1 MIAVPEIG
9 GDNLKLKLQ
18 VEFMSHLQTFRVLPD
33 IPEALSFLE
42 VLSRNIWWCWQ
53 YDAVELFRRIDPRL
67 WDGCGR
73 NPILFLTYIPQKR
86 LEELAADKSFLSHQ
100 ERVRSQ
106 FQKLTCAGRGDN
118 GSLPARR
125 YAVAYFS
132 MEFGIHESIPLFAG
146 GLGILAGDHLKAAS
160 DMALPLV
167 GVGLLYRQGYFRQ
180 FLDQDGWQ
188 QEEYPET
195 DIYQLPI
202 EKAKDARGDD
212 LYVSVAGPDGDITA
226 AVWRLNV
233 GCVPL
238 YLLDSNVSV
247 NPREIRDITSK
258 LYIGEEKMR
267 IAQEMLL
274 GIGGMRALAA
284 LDIHPA
290 VCHMNE
296 GHSAFSSLERI
307 AQIRENHHVDLKTA
321 LEIIPR
327 TTVFTTHTP
336 VSAGNEEFPVELI
349 RPYLVPLEDRIG
361 ATADEI
367 LSWGQ
372 TQGAPPDSPISMFV
386 LGAHMARY
394 CNGVSEL
401 HGQVARRMWT
411 HVWPEVPEYEIPISY
426 VTNGVHI
433 PSFLSRELA
442 LLFERYIGPEWHHHP
457 SNPGNIRRVDDIY
470 EEEVW
475 RAHVMCRARLI
486 RTCRKLMMRQ
496 YKRRNAP
503 KEMLRDAELVLD
515 QDIMTIAFARRF
527 ATYKRANLLLQDPDR
542 FEALLT
548 DKNRPVQFIFAGKA
562 HPRDHEGKELIKRLV
577 QFARKSEIRNR
588 IVFIEDYDIHVAR
601 FLVQG
606 ADVWLNTPR
615 RPLEACGTSGMK
627 AAINGVLNCSILDG
641 WWCEGYAENRG
652 WKIGNGEEYVD
663 PAYQDA
669 VESQALFNVLEEEV
683 VPCFYDRKNGDI
695 PVRWVKMMKNS
706 MKMGMGIFCSHR
718 MVAEYNGR
726 FYEPA
731 REHLFELL
739 SDGASRARKLAAQR
753 KKVNAQWRDIRI
765 QPPIQE
771 TEGPFRVGEK
781 LHMTALVDL
790 GDLAPEDVTVELF
803 YGLVQSAD
811 RVMSGKAKKMEMLE
825 AHGGGR
831 YLYACDITCRVS
843 GRYGFTA
850 RVLPAGDAWARF
862 QPGLLLWA

>member
-1 MIAVPEIG
+1 M
-9 GDNLKLKLQ
+9 N
-18 VEFMSHLQTFRVLPD
+18 HLQTFRVLPD
-33 IPEALSFLE
+33 IPEPLAFLE

-86 LEELAADKSFLSHQ
+86 LEELAADKSFLTHL
-100 ERVRSQ
+100 ERVKAQ
-106 FQKLTCAGRGDN
+106 FDRLVCTQRNTI
-118 GSLPARR
+118 
-125 YAVAYFS
+125 AYFS

-146 GLGILAGDHLKAAS
+146 GLGILAGDHLKASS
-160 DMALPLV
+160 DMELPLV

-180 FLDQDGWQ
+180 FLDRDGWQ

-202 EKAKDARGDD
+202 ERTKDARGDD
-212 LYVSVAGPDGDITA
+212 LYVSVAGPDGEIKA
-226 AVWRLNV
+226 VVWRLNV
-233 GCVPL
+233 GCIPL
-238 YLLDSNVSV
+238 FLLDTNVSE
-247 NPREIRDITSK
+247 NPREVRDITSK
-258 LYIGEEKMR
+258 LYIGEQRMR

-284 LDIHPA
+284 LGIDPA

-307 AQIRENHHVDLKTA
+307 AQIREKHRLDLATA

-336 VSAGNEEFPVELI
+336 VAAGNEEFPVELI
-349 RPYLVPLEDRIG
+349 RPYLIPLEKRIG
-361 ATADEI
+361 AAADEI

-372 TQGAPPDSPISMFV
+372 PIGAPPASPVSMFI
-386 LGAHMARY
+386 LGARMARY
-394 CNGVSEL
+394 CNGVSKL
-401 HGQVARRMWT
+401 HGRVARRMWT
-411 HVWPEVPEYEIPISY
+411 HVWPEVPEDEIPISH

-433 PSFLSRELA
+433 PSFLSHEIA
-442 LLFERYIGPEWHHHP
+442 LLFERYIGPEWHYHP
-457 SNPGNIRRVDDIY
+457 SKPGNARRVDDIY
-470 EEEVW
+470 EEELW

-486 RTCRKLMMRQ
+486 RACRRLMTRQ
-496 YKRRNAP
+496 YQRRNAP
-503 KEMLRDAELVLD
+503 KEMIRDAELVLD

-527 ATYKRANLLLQDPDR
+527 ATYKRANLLLQDPER
-542 FEALLT
+542 FEALLLN
-548 DKNRPVQFIFAGKA
+548 KNRPVQFIFAGKA

-577 QFARKSEIRNR
+577 QFGRKAEIRNR
-588 IVFIEDYDIHVAR
+588 IVFIEDYDINVAR

-627 AAINGVLNCSILDG
+627 AAVNGVLNLSILDG
-641 WWCEGYAENRG
+641 WWCEGYREDRG
-652 WKIGNGEEYVD
+652 WRIGNGEEYLD

-669 VESQALFNVLEEEV
+669 IESQALFNVLEEEV
-683 VPCFYDRKNGDI
+683 IPCFYDRKNGDI
-695 PVRWVKMMKNS
+695 PFRWAKMMKAS
-706 MKMGMGIFCSHR
+706 MKMGLSVFCSHR

-731 REHLFELL
+731 GTRLSELL
-739 SDGASRARKLAAQR
+739 ADGAGEAAALAVQSER
-753 KKVNAQWRDIRI
+753 VKSLWGGIKVA
-765 QPPIQE
+765 PPIQDV
-771 TEGPFRVGEK
+771 EGPFRVGEN
-781 LHMTALVDL
+781 LHLTTLVDL
-790 GDLAPEDVTVELF
+790 GELSPEDVTVELY
-803 YGLVQSAD
+803 YGILQSAD
-811 RVMSGKAKKMEMLE
+811 RLTAGKFQKMEMLE

-831 YLYACDITCRVS
+831 YLYACDIACPMS

-850 RVLPAGDAWARF
+850 RALPAGDAWARF
-862 QPGLLLWA
+862 EPGLIRWV

>member
-1 MIAVPEIG
+1 M
-9 GDNLKLKLQ
+9 
-18 VEFMSHLQTFRVLPD
+18 QTFRVLPD
-33 IPEALSFLE
+33 IPEPLAFLE

-73 NPILFLTYIPQKR
+73 NPILFLTYVPQKR
-86 LEELAADKSFLSHQ
+86 LEELAADKSFLTHQ
-100 ERVRSQ
+100 DRVREQ
-106 FQKLTCAGRGDN
+106 FQGLVCTRQIDYNAHLIHEN
-118 GSLPARR
+118 TI
-125 YAVAYFS
+125 AYFS

-160 DMALPLV
+160 DMETPLV
-167 GVGLLYRQGYFRQ
+167 GMGLLYRQGYFRQ
-180 FLDQDGWQ
+180 FLDRDGWQ

-202 EKAKDARGDD
+202 ERAKDARGDD
-212 LYVSVAGPDGDITA
+212 LFVSVTGPDGDITA

-233 GCVPL
+233 GCIPL
-238 YLLDSNVSV
+238 YLLDSNVSE
-247 NPREIRDITSK
+247 NSRDMRDVTSK
-258 LYIGEEKMR
+258 LYVGEQKMR

-284 LDIHPA
+284 LGIRPA

-307 AQIRENHHVDLKTA
+307 AQIRETHQVDLTTA

-336 VSAGNEEFPVELI
+336 VAAGNEEFPVELI
-349 RPYLVPLEDRIG
+349 RPYLIPLEQRIG

-372 TQGAPPDSPISMFV
+372 PIGAPANSPVSMFI
-386 LGAHMARY
+386 LGARMARY
-394 CNGVSEL
+394 CNGVSKL

-411 HVWPEVPEYEIPISY
+411 HVWPEVPEDEIPISH

-433 PSFLSRELA
+433 PSFLSREIS
-442 LLFERYIGPEWHHHP
+442 LLFERYVGPEWHHHP
-457 SNPGNIRRVDDIY
+457 SNPGNTKRIDDIY
-470 EEEVW
+470 EEELW
-475 RAHVMCRARLI
+475 RGHVMCRARLI
-486 RTCRKLMMRQ
+486 RACRKLMTRQ

-503 KEMLRDAELVLD
+503 KEMVRDAELVLD

-527 ATYKRANLLLQDPDR
+527 ATYKRASLLLQDPER
-542 FEALLT
+542 FEALLM

-577 QFARKSEIRNR
+577 QFARKPEIRNR

-601 FLVQG
+601 YLVQG

-627 AAINGVLNCSILDG
+627 AAINGVLNVSILDG
-641 WWCEGYAENRG
+641 WWCEGYAEDRG
-652 WKIGNGEEYVD
+652 WRIGNGEEYVD

-683 VPCFYDRKNGDI
+683 LPCFYDRKNGDI
-695 PVRWVKMMKNS
+695 PVRWVKMMKAS

-731 REHLFELL
+731 RDRLAELL
-739 SDGASRARKLAAQR
+739 ADGASKAVSLAAHR
-753 KKVNAQWRDIRI
+753 TRLKSLWRNIRI
-765 QPPIQE
+765 DPPIQE
-771 TEGPFRVGEK
+771 TEGPFRVGET
-781 LHMTALVDL
+781 LHMTTLVDL

-803 YGLVQSAD
+803 YGILQSAD
-811 RVMSGKAKKMEMLE
+811 RLNSGQSKKMAMLE

-831 YLYACDITCRVS
+831 YLYACDILCPMS

-850 RVLPAGDAWARF
+850 RALPAGDAWARF
-862 QPGLLLWA
+862 EPGLIRWA

>member
-1 MIAVPEIG
+1 M
-9 GDNLKLKLQ
+9 
-18 VEFMSHLQTFRVLPD
+18 QTFRVLPD
-33 IPEALSFLE
+33 IPEPLAFLE

-86 LEELAADKSFLSHQ
+86 FEELAADKSFLTHQ
-100 ERVRSQ
+100 DRVKEQ
-106 FQKLTCAGRGDN
+106 FQGLVCTRQIDYNAHLTHEN
-118 GSLPARR
+118 TI
-125 YAVAYFS
+125 AYFS

-160 DMALPLV
+160 DMETPLV
-167 GVGLLYRQGYFRQ
+167 GVGLLYRQGYFKQ
-180 FLDQDGWQ
+180 FLDRDGWQ

-202 EKAKDARGDD
+202 ERTKDVRGDD

-233 GCVPL
+233 GCIPL
-238 YLLDSNVSV
+238 YLLDSNVSE
-247 NPREIRDITSK
+247 NSRDIRDVTSK
-258 LYIGEEKMR
+258 LYVGEQKVR

-284 LDIHPA
+284 LGIRPA

-307 AQIRENHHVDLKTA
+307 AQIRETHNVDLTTA

-336 VSAGNEEFPVELI
+336 VAAGNEEFPVELI
-349 RPYLVPLEDRIG
+349 RPYLIPLEQRIG

-372 TQGAPPDSPISMFV
+372 PIGAPANSPVSMFI
-386 LGAHMARY
+386 LGARMARY
-394 CNGVSEL
+394 CNGVSKL

-411 HVWPEVPEYEIPISY
+411 HVWPEVPEDEIPISH

-433 PSFLSRELA
+433 PSFLSREIS
-442 LLFERYIGPEWHHHP
+442 LLFERYVGPEWHHHP
-457 SNPGNIRRVDDIY
+457 SNPGNTKRIDDIY
-470 EEEVW
+470 EEELW
-475 RAHVMCRARLI
+475 RGHVMCRARLI
-486 RTCRKLMMRQ
+486 RACRKFMTRQ

-503 KEMLRDAELVLD
+503 KEMVRDAELVLD

-527 ATYKRANLLLQDPDR
+527 ATYKRASLLLQDPER
-542 FEALLT
+542 FEALLM

-577 QFARKSEIRNR
+577 QFARKPEIRNR
-588 IVFIEDYDIHVAR
+588 IVFIENYDIHVAR
-601 FLVQG
+601 YLVQG

-627 AAINGVLNCSILDG
+627 AAINGVLNVSILDG
-641 WWCEGYAENRG
+641 WWCEGYAEDRG
-652 WKIGNGEEYVD
+652 WRIGNGEEYTD

-683 VPCFYDRKNGDI
+683 LPCFYDRKNGDI
-695 PVRWVKMMKNS
+695 PVRWVKMMKAS

-731 REHLFELL
+731 RDRLAELL
-739 SDGASRARKLAAQR
+739 ADGASQAVSLAAHR
-753 KKVNAQWRDIRI
+753 ERLKTLWKNIRI
-765 QPPIQE
+765 EPPIQE
-771 TEGPFRVGEK
+771 TEGPFRVGET
-781 LHMTALVDL
+781 LHMTTLVDL

-803 YGLVQSAD
+803 YGILQSAD
-811 RVMSGKAKKMEMLE
+811 RLSSGQSKKMDMLE

-831 YLYACDITCRVS
+831 YLYACDILCPMS

-850 RVLPAGDAWARF
+850 RALPAGDAWARF
-862 QPGLLLWA
+862 EPGLIRWA